1 MDYMTL
7 LTDTAGVAAGRFS
20 FLTYRRRGQDVCS
33 VDESDLTMVF
43 CLQGKVEYQSRTREY
58 SLGTGY
64 FTVVDKRAIVT
75 SACPTGTVLLKYSLP
90 PFLSAYVIE
99 WMCVFETPIFPVLT
113 ISERLAIWI
122 DYLVRGMVRGESGNF
137 YAVQRRELALRL
149 LEYPSR
155 QLGGIYDPLSTCI
168 RHCVKLGKCPF
179 TGTAD
184 CNPSCEESQSCR

>member
-1 MDYMTL
+1 MDYTTL
-7 LTDTAGVAAGRFS
+7 LTDTAGVTAGRFS
-20 FLTYRRRGQDVCS
+20 FATYRRGGQDVCS
-33 VDESDLTMVF
+33 VDESDLTIVF
-43 CLQGKVEYQSRTREY
+43 CLQGKVEYQSRTRDY
-58 SLGTGY
+58 SLGPGY

-75 SACPTGTVLLKYSLP
+75 SACSPGSVLLKYSLP
-90 PFLSAYVIE
+90 PFLSAYTIE
-99 WMCVFETPIFPVLT
+99 WMGVFENPIFPVLT

-168 RHCVKLGKCPF
+168 RHCVKHGGCPF
-179 TGTAD
+179 TDTAD
-184 CNPSCEESQSCR
+184 CNPVRQESHSCR